1 MRQVQALHVPA
12 PAACTNC
19 GPAGLTMPASGAIE
33 VHDPYWPVPFGS
45 KLNAPGAPGIQRSR
59 EKVTMFRYSLACLLA
74 LWAAVPAFASS
85 WADGLFDELGRD
97 FGAVPRGPVLTHP
110 FRLVNNTGAPVHI
123 GGVRVS
129 CGVCTSVRPLQYD
142 LAPGQETAIV
152 VQMDT
157 TRFLGPKVVTVFVTF
172 DQPRF
177 DEVRL
182 WVQANSRDDVTV
194 MPDNLAMGRVK
205 RSTSPTASTTI
216 SFFGDANWQITG
228 VASDSNYVQPL
239 CKLVR
244 RDGVEVAYQLSARLR
259 PDTPVGKWYT
269 DLWLTTNNPAT
280 PRVRVPLNVEVES
293 GLSVSPG
300 SVVLGPVKPG
310 KETQQKV
317 IVRGVQP
324 FRITRIQG
332 TDRQMTVRDSTPAA
346 KDVHVLTI
354 TFRGNQPGDMSRTFR
369 VSTDL
374 VGENDVEFTA
384 RAQVVP

>member
-1 MRQVQALHVPA
+1 MPSAGPDVRPGQSTWSSVENSAFVREKARGIGEIAAMRQVQALHVPA

-59 EKVTMFRYSLACLLA
+59 EKV
-74 LWAAVPAFASS
+74 P
-85 WADGLFDELGRD
+85 
-97 FGAVPRGPVLTHP
+97 
-110 FRLVNNTGAPVHI
+110 
-123 GGVRVS
+123 
-129 CGVCTSVRPLQYD
+129 
-142 LAPGQETAIV
+142 
-152 VQMDT
+152 
-157 TRFLGPKVVTVFVTF
+157 VFVTL
-172 DQPRF
+172 DQPGF
-177 DEVRL
+177 AEVRL

-332 TDRQMTVRDSTPAA
+332 TDRQITVRDSTPAA

-354 TFRGNQPGDMSRTFR
+354 TFRGNQPGDMTRTFR